1 MQDCLK
7 CNAKGR
13 VACPPCDSYGQIR
26 CYISLTISWKANTS
40 EHIVEKSSLPAD
52 LIRQVSGQVV
62 YEEEGARIAP
72 LLHFPDPTISLAS
85 AQLLLNHNRQ
95 WPDKKILAQVGISYS
110 CVRVCLHP
118 YVSLLLC
125 YCCCYRQPRSHSR
138 SRSRP
143 VVVVVVVVVVVMMAA
158 AAVVINQY
166 KLTGRMVYINQINR
180 YCLSKKSLTKRWLL
194 YHYIINDSIVTDG
207 AITMCLSR

>member
-1 MQDCLK
+1 MWMNLFNELLNDETNRWLAIDLIVYCIYWLLYLLKLWLLQDCLK

-95 WPDKKILAQVGISYS
+95 WPDKKMLAQVSISYCS
-110 CVRVCLHP
+110 ILFVGFGLCVLQSFVF
-118 YVSLLLC
+118 LLDVDLFGWLTITLMM
-125 YCCCYRQPRSHSR
+125 
-138 SRSRP
+138 
-143 VVVVVVVVVVVMMAA
+143 VVM
-158 AAVVINQY
+158 V
-166 KLTGRMVYINQINR
+166 L
-180 YCLSKKSLTKRWLL
+180 W
-194 YHYIINDSIVTDG
+194 
-207 AITMCLSR
+207 

>member
-1 MQDCLK
+1 MK

-95 WPDKKILAQVGISYS
+95 WPDKKILAQVFVCHCLIHTYSYGFIGYHQL
-110 CVRVCLHP
+110 V
-118 YVSLLLC
+118 LLLFF
-125 YCCCYRQPRSHSR
+125 STI
-138 SRSRP
+138 
-143 VVVVVVVVVVVMMAA
+143 VM
-158 AAVVINQY
+158 VINC
-166 KLTGRMVYINQINR
+166 KL
-180 YCLSKKSLTKRWLL
+180 
-194 YHYIINDSIVTDG
+194 
-207 AITMCLSR
+207 